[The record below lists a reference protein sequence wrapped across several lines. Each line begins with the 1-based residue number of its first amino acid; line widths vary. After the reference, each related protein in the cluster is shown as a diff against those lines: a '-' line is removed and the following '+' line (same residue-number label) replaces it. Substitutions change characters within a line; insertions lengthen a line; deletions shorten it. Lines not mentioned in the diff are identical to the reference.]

1 MSPAT
6 SETKYVVMA
15 TWDDA
20 PHLTAEQKE
29 ELWAGIPVHQRDART
44 KGIPQLGAGAIYPIL
59 EERITCD
66 DFEIPDFWPRAYA
79 LDVGWSWTAA
89 LWGAWDRQSDT
100 VYLYSCYKQGQADP
114 PVHAEAIKSRGNWIP
129 GVIDPAANGRSQK
142 DGHRLFDEYVSLGL
156 LLDLSDNAVEAG
168 IFAVWRRMVSGR
180 LKVFKSLGPWFE
192 EFRLYRRDENG
203 KIVKDNDHLMDCM
216 KYLILS
222 GMAIAADEMTATS
235 DYVREFKYGRGHNR
249 TTGY

>member
-1 MSPAT
+1 M
-6 SETKYVVMA
+6 
-15 TWDDA
+15 
-20 PHLTAEQKE
+20 
-29 ELWAGIPVHQRDART
+29 
-44 KGIPQLGAGAIYPIL
+44 
-59 EERITCD
+59 
-66 DFEIPDFWPRAYA
+66 
-79 LDVGWSWTAA
+79 
-89 LWGAWDRQSDT
+89 
-100 VYLYSCYKQGQADP
+100 
-114 PVHAEAIKSRGNWIP
+114 
-129 GVIDPAANGRSQK
+129 
-142 DGHRLFDEYVSLGL
+142 GL

-235 DYVREFKYGRGHNR
+235 DYAKEFKNYQGHNK

>member
-79 LDVGWSWTAA
+79 LDVGWQSTAA

-100 VYLYSCYKQGQADP
+100 VYLYSCYKQGIIEP
-114 PVHAEAIKSRGNWIP
+114 PIHVEAIKARGKWIP
-129 GVIDPAANGRSQK
+129 GVVDPAANGRSQK
-142 DGHRLFDEYVSLGL
+142 DGQRLFDLYVSMGL
-156 LLDLSDNAVEAG
+156 NLDLSDNVLESG
-168 IFAVWRRMVSGR
+168 IHKVWLRMISGR
-180 LKVFKSLGPWFE
+180 LKVFKSLLLWFE
-192 EFRLYRRDENG
+192 EFRLYRRNEDGHIVDEFN
-203 KIVKDNDHLMDCM
+203 HLMDCM
-216 KYLILS
+216 RYLILS
-222 GMAIAADEMTATS
+222 GMAIAVDEMTATS
-235 DYVREFKYGRGHNR
+235 DYAKEFKNYQGHNK